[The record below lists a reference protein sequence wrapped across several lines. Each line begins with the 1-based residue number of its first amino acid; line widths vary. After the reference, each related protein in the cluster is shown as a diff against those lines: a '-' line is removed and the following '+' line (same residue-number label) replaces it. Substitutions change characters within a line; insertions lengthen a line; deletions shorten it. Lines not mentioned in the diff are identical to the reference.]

1 MKVTKLKIHSLT
13 IRFPSI
19 IQIINYT
26 INMEKTSKTSNKV
39 IKFGR
44 FRWVAASAIFSLIVL
59 LCFVKPPTANNEQ
72 VFDNNFMA
80 FEDNISAELDLMLST
95 RSAGDDEA
103 HASLR
108 MIREGM
114 EHYNNKEYDK
124 AIPIFEEYLEK
135 NKDASDYS
143 QIKFYLAVSFL
154 SQGETERSV
163 KMFEDLTQLTNDMIQ
178 EDSKWYLS
186 LAYARIGKTE
196 KAKAQLEELASSEKY
211 GTKASKILNPAKTK
225 VAFR

>member
-1 MKVTKLKIHSLT
+1 MKKTTKI
-13 IRFPSI
+13 
-19 IQIINYT
+19 
-26 INMEKTSKTSNKV
+26 SNQV

-44 FRWVAASAIFSLIVL
+44 FRWIAASAIFALIAV
-59 LCFVKPPTANNEQ
+59 LCFVKPSNNNEDL
-72 VFDNNFMA
+72 FEDNFIA
-80 FEDNISAELDLMLST
+80 FEDNVSEEINFMLST
-95 RSAGDDEA
+95 RSAGDDES
-103 HASLR
+103 HAFLR

-135 NKDASDYS
+135 NQDASDYN

-154 SQGETERSV
+154 GQNETERSA
-163 KMFEDLTQLTNDMIQ
+163 KIFEDLVAIAGAEIQ

-186 LAYARIGKTE
+186 LAYARIGKTAE
-196 KAKAQLEELASSEKY
+196 AKAQLEELASSEKY
-211 GTKASKILNPAKTK
+211 GTKASKILNPSKTK

>member
-1 MKVTKLKIHSLT
+1 MKKTTKI
-13 IRFPSI
+13 
-19 IQIINYT
+19 
-26 INMEKTSKTSNKV
+26 SNKV

-44 FRWVAASAIFSLIVL
+44 FRWIAAGAIFALIAV
-59 LCFVKPPTANNEQ
+59 LCFVKPSNSSEQ
-72 VFDNNFMA
+72 VFDDNFIA
-80 FEDNISAELDLMLST
+80 FEDNISEELDLMLST
-95 RSAGDDEA
+95 RSAGDEES
-103 HASLR
+103 HGFLR

-135 NKDASDYS
+135 NKDASDYN

-154 SQGETERSV
+154 GQNETEKSA
-163 KMFEDLTQLTNDMIQ
+163 KMFEDLAQLAGKEIQ

-186 LAYARIGKTE
+186 LAYARIGKTAE
-196 KAKAQLEELASSEKY
+196 AKTQLEELASSEKY
-211 GTKASKILNPAKTK
+211 GTKVSKILNPSKTK

>member
-1 MKVTKLKIHSLT
+1 MKKTTKI
-13 IRFPSI
+13 
-19 IQIINYT
+19 
-26 INMEKTSKTSNKV
+26 SNQV

-44 FRWVAASAIFSLIVL
+44 FRWIAASAIFALIAV
-59 LCFVKPPTANNEQ
+59 LCFVKPSNNNEDL
-72 VFDNNFMA
+72 FEDNFIA
-80 FEDNISAELDLMLST
+80 FEDNISEEVNFMLST
-95 RSAGDDEA
+95 RSAGDDES
-103 HASLR
+103 HAFLR

-135 NKDASDYS
+135 NQDASDYN

-154 SQGETERSV
+154 GQNETERSA
-163 KMFEDLTQLTNDMIQ
+163 KIFEDLVAIAGAEIQ

-186 LAYARIGKTE
+186 LAYARIGKTAE
-196 KAKAQLEELASSEKY
+196 AKAQLEELASSEKY
-211 GTKASKILNPAKTK
+211 GTKASKILNPSKTK

>member
-1 MKVTKLKIHSLT
+1 MK
-13 IRFPSI
+13 
-19 IQIINYT
+19 
-26 INMEKTSKTSNKV
+26 KTTKTSNKV

-44 FRWVAASAIFSLIVL
+44 FRWVAAGAIFALIAG
-59 LCFVKPPTANNEQ
+59 LCFVKPPSNEQ

-80 FEDNISAELDLMLST
+80 FEDNISQELDLMLST
-95 RSAGDDEA
+95 RSAGDDES

-135 NKDASDYS
+135 NQDASDYN

-154 SQGETERSV
+154 SQNETERSA
-163 KMFEDLTQLTNDMIQ
+163 KMFEDLAQLAGEEVQ

-186 LAYARIGKTE
+186 LAYARIGKTAE
-196 KAKAQLEELASSEKY
+196 AKAQLEELASSEKY
-211 GTKASKILNPAKTK
+211 GAKASKILNPSKTK

>member
-1 MKVTKLKIHSLT
+1 MKKTTKK
-13 IRFPSI
+13 
-19 IQIINYT
+19 
-26 INMEKTSKTSNKV
+26 SNKV

-44 FRWVAASAIFSLIVL
+44 FRWVAASAIFALIAVMY
-59 LCFVKPPTANNEQ
+59 FVKPSNNNEQ
-72 VFDNNFMA
+72 VFGDNFIA
-80 FEDNISAELDLMLST
+80 YEDNISAELDLILST
-95 RSAGDDEA
+95 RSAGDDEF

-135 NKDASDYS
+135 NKDASDYN
-143 QIKFYLAVSFL
+143 QIRFYLAVSFL
-154 SQGETERSV
+154 GQNETERSA
-163 KMFEDLTQLTNDMIQ
+163 KMFEELMQLAGEEIQ

-186 LAYARIGKTE
+186 LAYARIGRTAE
-196 KAKAQLEELASSEKY
+196 AKAQLEELASSEKY
-211 GTKASKILNPAKTK
+211 GTKVAKILNPSKTK

>member
-1 MKVTKLKIHSLT
+1 MKKTTKI
-13 IRFPSI
+13 
-19 IQIINYT
+19 
-26 INMEKTSKTSNKV
+26 SNKV

-44 FRWVAASAIFSLIVL
+44 FRWIAASAIFALITV
-59 LCFVKPPTANNEQ
+59 LCFVKPSTNEQ
-72 VFDNNFMA
+72 FFDDNFMA
-80 FEDNISAELDLMLST
+80 FEDNVSEEVNLMLST
-95 RSAGDDEA
+95 RSAGDEES
-103 HASLR
+103 HAFLR

-135 NKDASDYS
+135 NQDASDYN

-154 SQGETERSV
+154 GQNETERSA
-163 KMFEDLTQLTNDMIQ
+163 KIFEDLVQIAGTEIQ

-186 LAYARIGKTE
+186 LAYARIGK
-196 KAKAQLEELASSEKY
+196 KAAAKAQLEGLASSEKY
-211 GTKASKILNPAKTK
+211 GTKASKILNPKTK

>member
-1 MKVTKLKIHSLT
+1 MKKIT
-13 IRFPSI
+13 
-19 IQIINYT
+19 
-26 INMEKTSKTSNKV
+26 KTSNKV

-44 FRWVAASAIFSLIVL
+44 FRWVAAGAIFALIAG
-59 LCFVKPPTANNEQ
+59 LCFINPSNGEQ
-72 VFDNNFMA
+72 VFDDNFMA
-80 FEDNISAELDLMLST
+80 YEDNISAELDLMLST

-135 NKDASDYS
+135 NQDASDYN

-154 SQGETERSV
+154 GQNETEKSA
-163 KMFEDLTQLTNDMIQ
+163 KMFEELAQLAEPEIQ

-186 LAYARIGKTE
+186 LAYARIGKTAE
-196 KAKAQLEELASSEKY
+196 AKAQLEELASSEKY
-211 GTKASKILNPAKTK
+211 GSKAAKILNPSKTK